1 MPPSSYPPFGAS
13 LEPVAGVEP
22 ASTVYE
28 AVACLP
34 NPALAGMGRAL
45 ERFLTHS
52 LGRVPCDRPTAKR
65 LAHAVPAAPA
75 V

>member
-45 ERFLTHS
+45 ERFLTRTWGAS
-52 LGRVPCDRPTAKR
+52 RATGPPLRG
-65 LAHAVPAAPA
+65 LAY
-75 V
+75 